1 MSSEGEESSFI
12 SNNNINESNIEA
24 GEYSY
29 MDYDP
34 LEENDQSK
42 EERVMEELVDDAEDD
57 KLSDDIGTG
66 EKTTN
71 EGEHSSENQAL
82 NDSFENNISITEIED
97 SDDEETREYKTL
109 LKKKSKYIERYA
121 DELKRREVIYAKHR
135 KAQKRLSEIF
145 KVTKSSERFNST
157 SVPSSE
163 IEERYA
169 KYVAEHKELRDE
181 MEELRKKNAFQLNE
195 MRIRLE
201 ERETNAAE
209 LQHSFREFKRSMA
222 LSAVDSRT
230 GKKIPKTSINKYI
243 EKDEQKDQLIREIRT
258 TYIELKNSKESLEKL
273 IKSREEFSE
282 GLHLMDYEQLKME
295 NSTLMEKLREKRDS
309 LKKAREKQT
318 TTVHILTH
326 VKEKLQYVQ
335 TENSELQ
342 RKLEKLNEEMADHKD
357 MLTRIKK
364 DRDGL
369 KKQNLD
375 MREKEPLVGND
386 SLLLDFQ
393 SRKDELEQLKEQVVD
408 LKNSYNKLILKT
420 KSYNKQAEAFEKKV
434 APKPTIS
441 LPELYK
447 Q

>member
-1 MSSEGEESSFI
+1 MIHLRIHQGSF
-12 SNNNINESNIEA
+12 
-24 GEYSY
+24 
-29 MDYDP
+29 
-34 LEENDQSK
+34 
-42 EERVMEELVDDAEDD
+42 
-57 KLSDDIGTG
+57 
-66 EKTTN
+66 
-71 EGEHSSENQAL
+71 H
-82 NDSFENNISITEIED
+82 TEIED
-97 SDDEETREYKTL
+97 SDDDEETREYKTL
-109 LKKKSKYIERYA
+109 LKRKSKYIERYT
-121 DELKRREVIYAKHR
+121 EEIKRREVIYAKHR

-157 SVPSSE
+157 TVPSSE

-181 MEELRKKNAFQLNE
+181 MEELRKKNAYQLNE

-201 ERETNAAE
+201 ERETNAEE
-209 LQHSFREFKRSMA
+209 LQNSFREFKRSMA

-243 EKDEQKDQLIREIRT
+243 EKDEQKDGHIREIRT

-335 TENSELQ
+335 TENSDLQ
-342 RKLEKLNEEMADHKD
+342 RKLEKLNEEMTDHKD

-364 DRDGL
+364 DRDAL

-408 LKNSYNKLILKT
+408 LKNTYHKLILKT
-420 KSYNKQAEAFEKKV
+420 KSYNKQAEAFERKV
-434 APKPTIS
+434 VPKPTIT
-441 LPELYK
+441 LPELNKRLY
-447 Q
+447 